1 MTTPG
6 AGVAE
11 THDFSRGRSVP
22 RCDYTPKTIY
32 PLKTIFNAMLQ
43 TLMVKL
49 DPSPEQHKM
58 LCETMKRFN
67 EACNHIA
74 ETVFALHSANK
85 VEIHKTVYY
94 PVREH
99 FGLSSQL
106 TVRAI
111 SKVCEAYKRDK
122 SIKPEFRLD
131 GAIVYD
137 QRILSWKGLEKV
149 SLITLQG
156 RQAIP
161 IRFGEYQKARL
172 DRIRGQADLILV
184 NGIFYL
190 CVVVEVDEETPY
202 DPKGVLGVDLGIK
215 YLAVDSDGEVHS
227 GEKITQTRDRLDSLK
242 ARLQSKGTKS
252 AKRHLKK
259 LSGRMARFSK
269 DVNHCISKKLVAKAK
284 DTLRSIAMEDL
295 QGIRQRVT
303 VWKAQRRILHTW
315 NFGLLRTFVEYKAKV
330 AGVPLVFVDP
340 RNTSRTCPSCG
351 HVSKANRPT
360 RDEFRCESC
369 GFAGP
374 ADHIAAM
381 NIAFRGQ
388 VNGPIVAGK
397 HLNLSY
403 KPTTSVV
410 GS

>member
-1 MTTPG
+1 
-6 AGVAE
+6 
-11 THDFSRGRSVP
+11 
-22 RCDYTPKTIY
+22 
-32 PLKTIFNAMLQ
+32 MLQ

-67 EACNHIA
+67 EACNRIA
-74 ETVFALHSANK
+74 ETVFAMHSANK

-106 TVRAI
+106 TIRAI

-122 SIKPEFRLD
+122 SIKPEFHLD

-202 DPKGVLGVDLGIK
+202 DPKGTLGVDLGIK

-227 GEKITQTRDRLDSLK
+227 GEQINQTRERLDSLK

-259 LSGRMARFSK
+259 LSGRTARFSR
-269 DVNHCISKKLVAKAK
+269 DVNHCISKIIVAKAK

-295 QGIRQRVT
+295 QGIRDKVT
-303 VWKAQRRILHTW
+303 VKALRRSLHTW

-330 AGVPLVFVDP
+330 AGVPVVFVDP
-340 RNTSRTCPSCG
+340 RNTSRTCPSCS
-351 HVSKANRPT
+351 HVAKANRPT
-360 RDEFRCESC
+360 RDEFRCVSC
-369 GFAGP
+369 GFAGA
-374 ADHIAAM
+374 ADHIAAI
-381 NIAFRGQ
+381 NIAFRAA
-388 VNGPIVAGK
+388 VNRPIVAGK

-403 KPTTSVV
+403 KPRCFSP
-410 GS
+410 G